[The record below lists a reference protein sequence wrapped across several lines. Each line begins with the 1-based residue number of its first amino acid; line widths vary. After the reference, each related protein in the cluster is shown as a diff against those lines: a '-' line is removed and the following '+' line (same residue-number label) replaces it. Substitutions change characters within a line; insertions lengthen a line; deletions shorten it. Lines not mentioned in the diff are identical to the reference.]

1 MLQTKDALPIAP
13 SRAQYELVVDRA
25 TRCPFCGCTPRML
38 RAVKPCPTLPTFWI
52 CSYCGTIGQIGVG
65 HVVLRETAE

>member
-1 MLQTKDALPIAP
+1 MAQTQEIAS

-25 TRCPFCGCTPRML
+25 TRCPFCGCMPRL
-38 RAVKPCPTLPTFWI
+38 LKPVKMDPTLPAFYV

-65 HVVLRETAE
+65 HVVLRETGEG